1 MSMVIQKSLVGFDE
15 DCTEILK
22 ELPDKKKSEYVREAV
37 KFFHLN
43 KNKNFKEEIKEVE
56 NIGVE
61 F

>member
-1 MSMVIQKSLVGFDE
+1 MVIQKSLVGFDE

-43 KNKNFKEEIKEVE
+43 KDKAFKEEPKDVE
-56 NIGVE
+56 NMEIRL
-61 F
+61 

>member
-1 MSMVIQKSLVGFDE
+1 MSVVIQKSLVGFDE

-43 KNKNFKEEIKEVE
+43 KNKSFKEEIKEV
-56 NIGVE
+56 
-61 F
+61 

>member
-1 MSMVIQKSLVGFDE
+1 MVIQKSLVGFDE
-15 DCTEILK
+15 DCAEILN

-43 KNKNFKEEIKEVE
+43 KHKSFKEEPKDVE
-56 NIGVE
+56 NMEIV